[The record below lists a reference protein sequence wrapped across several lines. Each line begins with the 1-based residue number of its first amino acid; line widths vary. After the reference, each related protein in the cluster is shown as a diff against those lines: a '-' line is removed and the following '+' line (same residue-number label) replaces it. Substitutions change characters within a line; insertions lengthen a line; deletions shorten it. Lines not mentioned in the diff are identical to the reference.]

1 MSSRQEEK
9 ERRRQE
15 RMAREQA
22 EAQSAARKQRLFI
35 VLGVVLGIAAVALAV
50 VAIVSAVGGGEKGKK
65 GSTEGP
71 KGAAGIKPVAIPPA
85 QNADLDSAV
94 KEAGCTLEHF
104 PSFGREHSEAPQQF
118 RTNPP
123 TSGTHNPVPAE
134 DGSYAGE
141 APPATEATVHS
152 LEHGRINIQYRPGLP
167 PRQLGQL
174 LSLHDEEDAYHVL
187 LFQNRTKM
195 PYAVA
200 ATAWTHLLGCKKLS
214 PKTFDAIRAFRARY
228 VDKAPEQVP

>member
-22 EAQSAARKQRLFI
+22 EARAAARRRRVWIVFGA
-35 VLGVVLGIAAVALAV
+35 VLGLAAVAVAV
-50 VAIVSAVGGGEKGKK
+50 VAIVSAVGGGEKEKK
-65 GSTEGP
+65 GSTKRPE
-71 KGAAGIKPVAIPPA
+71 GAAEIKPVPIPPA
-85 QNADLDSAV
+85 RNADLDSAV

-104 PSFGREHSEAPQQF
+104 PSFGRGHSGAPQRY

-123 TSGTHNPVPAE
+123 TSGTHSPVPAE
-134 DGSYAGE
+134 DGSYAGKD
-141 APPATEATVHS
+141 PPETGAAVHS
-152 LEHGRINIQYRPGLP
+152 MEHGRIAIQYRPGLP
-167 PRQLGQL
+167 PRQIGQL
-174 LSLHDEEDAYHVL
+174 LSLHNEEDAYHVL
-187 LFQNRTKM
+187 LFENGTSM

-200 ATAWTHLLGCKKLS
+200 ATAWTQLLGCKRVS
-214 PKTFDAIRAFRARY
+214 PETFDAIRAFRARY